1 MIQHIVSFDYF
12 SSMKLQF
19 WSIGKPHEAY
29 AKAGIEEFT
38 KRLNNYFTS
47 DWHII
52 AAPKNA
58 ANLSEAELKK
68 AEAATILQQLQKD
81 DYLIL
86 LDERGKQLSSPELAQ
101 WLQQRANESTKRIV
115 FLIGGAFGVDDTVM
129 KRADYTWSLSKLV
142 FPHMLVR
149 LILAEQVYRA
159 CTILRNEKYHHS

>member
-19 WSIGKPHEAY
+19 WSIGKPHETY

-68 AEAATILQQLQKD
+68 VEAATILQQVQKY

-101 WLQQRANESTKRIV
+101 LLQQRGNESTKRIV
-115 FLIGGAFGVDDTVM
+115 FLIGGAFGVDET
-129 KRADYTWSLSKLV
+129 
-142 FPHMLVR
+142 
-149 LILAEQVYRA
+149 
-159 CTILRNEKYHHS
+159 